1 MVQMMLLTE
10 TQAKLDDVEC
20 TTDSLSPSKVPLDSS
35 TGTKSSTKS
44 VRFSTN
50 IDVREVRHWKD
61 LPTEEAEATWYTPA
75 EFEDI
80 KRSLVVTIR
89 LMMTKKPIGEDL
101 CTRGLEFRTPAG
113 AKLRKKNK
121 LRALTAVWNEQVAQ
135 WKADRSDDEA
145 ISFVYQQEVHECRI
159 IARRLALQDQ
169 KDAQRYLAEG
179 DLDES
184 VGDFSLVSLEDGTLQ
199 SPEEPLRA
207 AVAPT
212 AA

>member
-1 MVQMMLLTE
+1 MAQMTVIAEAQVMP
-10 TQAKLDDVEC
+10 DDIEC
-20 TTDSLSPSKVPLDSS
+20 TTDSSSPSKVPLASP
-35 TGTKSSTKS
+35 TKSSIKK
-44 VRFSTN
+44 VQFSN
-50 IDVREVRHWKD
+50 SLDVREVRHWKD
-61 LPTEEAEATWYTPA
+61 LPKEEAEATWYTPT
-75 EFEDI
+75 EFEEI

-89 LMMTKKPIGEDL
+89 LMMTKKPVGEDL

-145 ISFVYQQEVHECRI
+145 ISFVYQHEVHECRI

-169 KDAQRYLAEG
+169 KDAQRYLSEV

-184 VGDFSLVSLEDGTLQ
+184 DCDFSYGSMEDGALQSLE
-199 SPEEPLRA
+199 EPQRA

>member
-1 MVQMMLLTE
+1 MAQMVVVTE
-10 TQAKLDDVEC
+10 TKVKPDDIES
-20 TTDSLSPSKVPLDSS
+20 TTDSSSPTKVPLAAPASP
-35 TGTKSSTKS
+35 TAKS
-44 VRFSTN
+44 VRFSTS
-50 IDVREVRHWKD
+50 IDVREVKHWKD
-61 LPTEEAEATWYTPA
+61 LPKEEAEATWYTPV
-75 EFEDI
+75 EFEEI

-89 LMMTKKPIGEDL
+89 LMMTKKPISEDL

-121 LRALTAVWNEQVAQ
+121 LKALTAVWNEQVAQ
-135 WKADRSDDEA
+135 WKADRTDDEA

-169 KDAQRYLAEG
+169 KDAQRYLAQG
-179 DLDES
+179 DMEES
-184 VGDFSLVSLEDGTLQ
+184 DCDFSLISLEDEAVQ
-199 SPEEPLRA
+199 SLEEPRRS